1 MYIICN
7 YILYNVFIIYAFLR
21 NSGEV
26 NSTHY
31 AHILQPHSL
40 PHSVISGRFLF
51 SFFASLPLLGSQ
63 NLMIIETGSH
73 NFVQVEVY
81 QKTWIFLILDWKKKQ
96 SSRSERPT

>member
-1 MYIICN
+1 MLSWEILVKLTLHTMHTSCN
-7 YILYNVFIIYAFLR
+7 LIPCLTQL
-21 NSGEV
+21 SQED
-26 NSTHY
+26 
-31 AHILQPHSL
+31 
-40 PHSVISGRFLF
+40 F
-51 SFFASLPLLGSQ
+51 SFPSLHLSLCLLGSQ